1 MGVFNGAKWIW
12 AEQNAKPDTYG
23 EFYQEFIWNGGRAV
37 CHLSVD
43 GDYTLFINGKFVAS
57 NQYGDFEWYKSYD
70 TVDVTPY
77 LSAGVNKIAVLVWYF
92 GTDSQRYI
100 KAQAGLIFEVK
111 EAGQVRVESGEST
124 LCRYSRAYGQGRKKE
139 ITKQL
144 GYSFLYDATKE
155 DDWLNGSLEGFAYAV
170 AVQKQCRLVPRPNEK
185 LQLLAP
191 PQGKTVCKQSE
202 TRFVIDLGSETVG
215 LLSFSFTSSAEQ
227 KIVISYGEDLQNGG
241 VRRLIGD
248 RDFSVEYVAKKG
260 QNDYVHYML
269 RLGCRYLVMECESPV
284 DLHYLTVMPQVYPV
298 KVKPY
303 TAKDERAKAIYELC
317 VNSLKLCMMEHYVDC
332 PWREQCLYAFDSR
345 NQMLCGYEAFEGGN
359 AAYARSNLL
368 LMNEDRYPS
377 GLMSIC
383 YPCGMD
389 MTIPSFSLYY
399 TLSVKEYVEYTGDTT
414 LVRAVF
420 PRICR
425 YMDAFLSNRK
435 NGLVYRFKGA
445 ENWNFYDWSKG
456 SDGQFLEEEKS
467 LPDAQINILTIMAL
481 TCLREICLRADLLY
495 PYQGV
500 EQELKQR
507 TREAF
512 YDDKEGAFSAIAG
525 GQVFVEIVNALAVRF
540 DIVSGKEAENIC
552 EKLAAKVWEQSSL
565 SMKCFTYDAL
575 LKTNKEKYRDAVL
588 SDIYANYGKMLAEGA
603 TATWE
608 TMDGA
613 AAFENAGSLCH
624 GWSAIP
630 VYYLRKLNVIE

>member
-1 MGVFNGAKWIW
+1 
-12 AEQNAKPDTYG
+12 
-23 EFYQEFIWNGGRAV
+23 
-37 CHLSVD
+37 
-43 GDYTLFINGKFVAS
+43 
-57 NQYGDFEWYKSYD
+57 
-70 TVDVTPY
+70 
-77 LSAGVNKIAVLVWYF
+77 
-92 GTDSQRYI
+92 
-100 KAQAGLIFEVK
+100 
-111 EAGQVRVESGEST
+111 
-124 LCRYSRAYGQGRKKE
+124 
-139 ITKQL
+139 
-144 GYSFLYDATKE
+144 
-155 DDWLNGSLEGFAYAV
+155 
-170 AVQKQCRLVPRPNEK
+170 
-185 LQLLAP
+185 
-191 PQGKTVCKQSE
+191 
-202 TRFVIDLGSETVG
+202 
-215 LLSFSFTSSAEQ
+215 
-227 KIVISYGEDLQNGG
+227 
-241 VRRLIGD
+241 
-248 RDFSVEYVAKKG
+248 
-260 QNDYVHYML
+260 
-269 RLGCRYLVMECESPV
+269 
-284 DLHYLTVMPQVYPV
+284 
-298 KVKPY
+298 
-303 TAKDERAKAIYELC
+303 
-317 VNSLKLCMMEHYVDC
+317 
-332 PWREQCLYAFDSR
+332 
-345 NQMLCGYEAFEGGN
+345 
-359 AAYARSNLL
+359 
-368 LMNEDRYPS
+368 MNEDRYPS

-481 TCLREICLRADLLY
+481 TCLREICLRADLPY

-588 SDIYANYGKMLAEGA
+588 SDIYANYDKMLAEGA